1 MEKEELL
8 VEIGTGFYVEKTPKT
23 RYLEPSQRNQSEL
36 TLRNEATSSD
46 VMGVRHGIETGI
58 QNNDK
63 ANWQIKVLARIQRDC
78 PWYQGCTLTSEQ
90 NPKSHRKMVALELD
104 TNDGHGT
111 IKSNQPQERGKIGS
125 KITNQS

>member
-1 MEKEELL
+1 MK
-8 VEIGTGFYVEKTPKT
+8 
-23 RYLEPSQRNQSEL
+23 
-36 TLRNEATSSD
+36 NESIMTTDPVLGSG
-46 VMGVRHGIETGI
+46 MHEIETGI

-111 IKSNQPQERGKIGS
+111 IKSEPAPRKRENWIENHKPIPNPNRLFDLAISNCKTIRAIYIYIHVEGPE
-125 KITNQS
+125 

>member
-1 MEKEELL
+1 MRK
-8 VEIGTGFYVEKTPKT
+8 
-23 RYLEPSQRNQSEL
+23 
-36 TLRNEATSSD
+36 NESIMTDPVLGSG
-46 VMGVRHGIETGI
+46 MHGIETGI

-78 PWYQGCTLTSEQ
+78 PWHQGCTLTSEQ

-111 IKSNQPQERGKIGS
+111 IKSEPAPRKRKTWIENHKPILNPNQLFDLAISNCK
-125 KITNQS
+125 TNNSYIYVCV